1 MEEQKSWFRR
11 NWIWAVPGCG
21 CVGIILLFVF
31 GAGAAFFGIKNF
43 VKNATPYEYAVEQAI
58 NNPNVIRVL
67 GEPVETDGVMS
78 GNVSIQNNGGN
89 ANFTVPIKGVNGKGT
104 LVVAAERFDGEW
116 VYEDLYV
123 IIKDSQERINLLDQS
138 LEGI

>member
-58 NNPNVIRVL
+58 NNPDVILIL
-67 GEPVETDGVMS
+67 GEPVETDGMMS

-89 ANFTVPIKGVNGKGT
+89 ANFTVPIKGMNGKAT
-104 LVVAAERFDGEW
+104 LVVAAERFDGKW